1 VEERVTAL
9 EELPGRLDRLGTQ
22 ILDMR
27 TEMREEF
34 SAIRGEPRGPD
45 TPSLASVRDE
55 MREEFSGIREEF
67 SAIRGEPRGPDT
79 PSLVSLRDEMREEFS
94 AIRGEPRGPD
104 TPSLVSLRDAIQEN
118 GERIMTQVRVL
129 HEDLVVRIAALGEP
143 SKRKRRR

>member
-1 VEERVTAL
+1 VAPQSIEQRVHSVEERVTAL

-27 TEMREEF
+27 T
-34 SAIRGEPRGPD
+34 
-45 TPSLASVRDE
+45 
-55 MREEFSGIREEF
+55 
-67 SAIRGEPRGPDT
+67 
-79 PSLVSLRDEMREEFS
+79 EMREEFS

-129 HEDLVVRIAALGEP
+129 HEDLVVRIAEP

>member
-1 VEERVTAL
+1 
-9 EELPGRLDRLGTQ
+9 
-22 ILDMR
+22 
-27 TEMREEF
+27 
-34 SAIRGEPRGPD
+34 
-45 TPSLASVRDE
+45 

-67 SAIRGEPRGPDT
+67 SGIHEEFSAIRG
-79 PSLVSLRDEMREEFS
+79 EFS

>member
-79 PSLVSLRDEMREEFS
+79 PSLVSLRD
-94 AIRGEPRGPD
+94 
-104 TPSLVSLRDAIQEN
+104 AIQEN